1 MKISGA
7 KGGVLAE
14 IVKTAIAGKDLPVGF
29 YNGRKGR
36 RIFSK
41 RFIKKTYSWFDAGN
55 EIGRSFICEGDI
67 VIVFLAEGQRE
78 LTQETGIRPVPQAQ
92 GQNDRPEEHTKQ

>member
-1 MKISGA
+1 MDVCGA

-14 IVKTAIAGKDLPVGF
+14 IVKIAIAGKDLPVGF
-29 YNGRKGR
+29 YDRRKGR

-41 RFIKKTYSWFDAGN
+41 WFIKKPDSWFDAGN

-67 VIVFLAEGQRE
+67 VIVLLADGQRE
-78 LTQETGIRPVPQAQ
+78 LTQETGIHPDPQAQ
-92 GQNDRPEEHTKQ
+92 GQNDHPGKYTRQ

>member
-1 MKISGA
+1 MDVCGA

-14 IVKTAIAGKDLPVGF
+14 IVKPAIAGKDLAVGLHDR
-29 YNGRKGR
+29 RKGR
-36 RIFSK
+36 SIFSK

-78 LTQETGIRPVPQAQ
+78 LTQETPIRPVAQAQ
-92 GQNDRPEEHTKQ
+92 DQNDHPEEHTRQ

>member
-1 MKISGA
+1 MDVCGA

-29 YNGRKGR
+29 YDRRKGR
-36 RIFSK
+36 SILSK
-41 RFIKKTYSWFDAGN
+41 WFIKKTYSWFDAGN

-67 VIVFLAEGQRE
+67 VIVLFTEGQRE
-78 LTQETGIRPVPQAQ
+78 LTQETGIRPGPQTQAQ
-92 GQNDRPEEHTKQ
+92 NDHPEEHTRQ